1 MSGHKKGP
9 NWPIATLTSNHPF
22 GSRSLSFVIAPL
34 RTGLQCGEAR
44 SPCRG
49 GIVPNGGILQTSAQS
64 GAGTRREWYPAWP
77 LARLLSA
84 LCVQTVILANSANVT
99 RSGSASRSRIG
110 RWARRIRFSAIRV
123 LGAFLLYSH
132 AADSH
137 VAASLQR
144 ELQTIAKPWYR
155 CEASEYF
162 GMRQIYP
169 PLLGFGR
176 P

>member
-1 MSGHKKGP
+1 M
-9 NWPIATLTSNHPF
+9 A
-22 GSRSLSFVIAPL
+22 
-34 RTGLQCGEAR
+34 
-44 SPCRG
+44 
-49 GIVPNGGILQTSAQS
+49 
-64 GAGTRREWYPAWP
+64 
-77 LARLLSA
+77 A
-84 LCVQTVILANSANVT
+84 LCQMAGSFKLLRNQAPVPGQNCIRLGHLRDVFQRFASKRLAISANVT
-99 RSGSASRSRIG
+99 RSGSASRCRIV
-110 RWARRIRFSAIRV
+110 RWPPRIRFSAIRV